1 MPKPSQ
7 QVLFAAR
14 EPSTFSARREALI
27 NFFADRAET
36 GREADHAPDGAN
48 QGGDSSVNDDLGGN
62 KSGNGYET
70 ASQERKEYEVR
81 PGLIEVAA
89 RLYRGDPLP
98 GIIPL
103 LRRLEAQPQGDM
115 FWMYPMT
122 LIHLVGDGRLPAATQ
137 ERLRDLWRTYHPYR
151 GDTENHWA
159 MYYTSLYLMTQQYP
173 DLPGEAWYTGK
184 SSAANHA
191 EARSYLLDW
200 MELTTTEGQGEY
212 DSPHYIA
219 CFVAALALLYGYAE
233 EASMRERAGMMLEYL
248 LADFAVE
255 SLNGLYAGAFSR
267 IYPLPTIERWRNA
280 STTLSWLLFGNTPF
294 RPDHHNVV
302 LDMPGYRPHGMA
314 LLLAVSGYAPSPVL
328 HGIATD
334 RSAPYVHRER
344 KRTRHRI
351 RHSAERNAPV
361 YKYMYMR
368 EEYAMGSSQGGL
380 LQPIQQHTWELQWA
394 ADPGAEERNVL
405 FTLHPFSS
413 PRELGMYFPE
423 EPRRLTTTVIRGEKG
438 TYDSGDKW
446 TGGSPHEQVAQAQD
460 ALVALYDLPPGVRFP
475 HVSGYFSRDLQR
487 LTPAPSEQAPG
498 QASEQAS
505 GQASGQASEEAPE
518 EAPGW
523 IFAQG
528 GSAYIAYYPLAPYT
542 WRAEAGGDWRLHSAH
557 RRNGAVVQVAPAAQY
572 PSFGAFQ
579 RAVRALPL
587 TVERGPA
594 LRVAYTSLR
603 GDRIEAVYGE
613 EPRVNGAPVGYASW
627 PLFGGPHLE
636 AERGSGR
643 LRLRHG
649 DRSHLL
655 DFNNVT
661 ATN

>member
-1 MPKPSQ
+1 LSEADRLK
-7 QVLFAAR
+7 AYEAR
-14 EPSTFSARREALI
+14 ADSLIDFYARRIDPSDYSRGGYASI
-27 NFFADRAET
+27 A
-36 GREADHAPDGAN
+36 AN
-48 QGGDSSVNDDLGGN
+48 
-62 KSGNGYET
+62 
-70 ASQERKEYEVR
+70 
-81 PGLIEVAA
+81 
-89 RLYRGDPLP
+89 LYRGQHLDWVVA
-98 GIIPL
+98 
-103 LRRLEAQPQGDM
+103 RLDTLMQNPRGDM

-212 DSPHYIA
+212 DSPHYMSY
-219 CFVAALALLYGYAE
+219 FVLSMALLYGHAE

-267 IYPLPTIERWRNA
+267 IYPAPVLNRWTDH
-280 STTLSWLLFGNTPF
+280 STSYAWLLFGNTPF
-294 RPDHHNVV
+294 RPRMGS
-302 LDMPGYRPHGMA
+302 LI
-314 LLLAVSGYAPSPVL
+314 LAMSGYAPSPVL

-655 DFNNVT
+655 DFDTGTVEKRVLE
-661 ATN
+661 